1 MRLLKET
8 IELRADTEFE
18 AKEIIENYRKEAAEK
33 GYTIGAAGYTYKTKK
48 AKGEIVEKGTHEELM
63 ENGNIYKALYTLQF
77 RDNDKV

>member
-18 AKEIIENYRKEAAEK
+18 AKEVIENYRKEAAEK

-48 AKGEIVEKGTHEELM
+48 SKGEIVDEAWVCKIVMNFSGVWEE
-63 ENGNIYKALYTLQF
+63 
-77 RDNDKV
+77 

>member
-18 AKEIIENYRKEAAEK
+18 AKEVIENYRKEAAEK

-48 AKGEIVEKGTHEELM
+48 SKGDIVDEAWVCKIVMNFSGVWEE
-63 ENGNIYKALYTLQF
+63 
-77 RDNDKV
+77 